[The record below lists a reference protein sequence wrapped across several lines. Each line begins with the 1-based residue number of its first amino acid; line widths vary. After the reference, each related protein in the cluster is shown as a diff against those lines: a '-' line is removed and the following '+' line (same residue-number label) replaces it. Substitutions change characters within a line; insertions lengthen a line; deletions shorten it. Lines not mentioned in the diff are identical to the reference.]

1 MTNDETNSKLEV
13 RNSKQARNPKFECSK
28 HASVFLDFEFYS
40 FGVVSD
46 FDIRISD
53 LRPTFVLC
61 HFPVTQALMPAQSQR
76 YFPFSKTITV
86 VVIQANVRS
95 QTGETNSPIFRRSL
109 VNRTS
114 GMTAKES
121 CRLRMTWLSKS
132 NFAVPLAPNRA
143 ATITAGI
150 IAMRRVIKRRSHGR
164 KRMLRKPSITIWP
177 ASVPVRV
184 EFCPEARRAK
194 AKSTLAIGTPSVGER
209 SL

>member
-1 MTNDETNSKLEV
+1 MQTRKLGNVREKRLIGAAVFESDENFVVHVSNDERPAFAWLRRGRQMTNDETNSKLEL

-76 YFPFSKTITV
+76 YFPFSKTITA

-95 QTGETNSPIFRRSL
+95 QSGETNSPILRRSL
-109 VNRTS
+109 VNKTS

-121 CRLRMTWLSKS
+121 CRLRMT
-132 NFAVPLAPNRA
+132 
-143 ATITAGI
+143 
-150 IAMRRVIKRRSHGR
+150 
-164 KRMLRKPSITIWP
+164 
-177 ASVPVRV
+177 
-184 EFCPEARRAK
+184 
-194 AKSTLAIGTPSVGER
+194 
-209 SL
+209 